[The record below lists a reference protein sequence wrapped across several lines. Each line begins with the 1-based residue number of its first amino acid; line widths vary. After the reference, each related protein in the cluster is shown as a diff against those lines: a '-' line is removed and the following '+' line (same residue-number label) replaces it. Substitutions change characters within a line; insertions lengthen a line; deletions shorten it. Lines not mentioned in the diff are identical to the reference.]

1 MFFLFLKRL
10 YNKRHVNSSFYVH
23 KAKKTL
29 DSSKLKKLLSQKND
43 NKVNN
48 NKVNDEKNPVLL
60 NSNFKLKN
68 KVINARK
75 INDTKTALK
84 KKSIKLLKI

>member
-1 MFFLFLKRL
+1 MK
-10 YNKRHVNSSFYVH
+10 
-23 KAKKTL
+23 KKT
-29 DSSKLKKLLSQKND
+29 
-43 NKVNN
+43 
-48 NKVNDEKNPVLL
+48 PVLL

>member
-23 KAKKTL
+23 RAKKTL

-48 NKVNDEKNPVLL
+48 NKVNDEKKPVLL
-60 NSNFKLKN
+60 NSNIKLKN

>member
-1 MFFLFLKRL
+1 M
-10 YNKRHVNSSFYVH
+10 
-23 KAKKTL
+23 KK
-29 DSSKLKKLLSQKND
+29 K
-43 NKVNN
+43 
-48 NKVNDEKNPVLL
+48 PVLL

-84 KKSIKLLKI
+84 KKIYQIAENIKNKDIKQLIIFYNAIMCFLVLSNSQVYVGYKI

>member
-23 KAKKTL
+23 RAKKKL

-48 NKVNDEKNPVLL
+48 NKVNDEKKPVLL